1 MSSFLTDSRSA
12 TNTTNIERGHGVAL
26 WKQIREA
33 LKSDIL
39 GGELLPGDMLPT
51 EQALAARFCV
61 NRHTVRRAIASLT
74 EDGLVAARQGHGTYV
89 PEAILDY
96 AVKKRTRF
104 SEAVSAQSR
113 VPNATVISVDIFAS
127 SAAIAKALGI
137 RRGVKVVR
145 IRTVGEADGRPLSL
159 ADHHFVANRFP
170 GLDKA
175 VRESG
180 SISTAL
186 KAFGVTDYVR
196 KTTQV
201 TARLPNRED
210 AELLAQPVSRPVL
223 MAHSVNVL
231 PDGTPL
237 EYGRT
242 QFCGD
247 RVQMMFET

>member
-1 MSSFLTDSRSA
+1 MIAHASPPEPA
-12 TNTTNIERGHGVAL
+12 HIERGHGVAL
-26 WKQIREA
+26 WRQIREA
-33 LKSDIL
+33 LKSEILAGDIR
-39 GGELLPGDMLPT
+39 PGDMLPT
-51 EQALAARFCV
+51 EQALSARFSV

-113 VPNATVISVDIFAS
+113 VPNADVIAMDVFAS
-127 SAAIAKALGI
+127 TAKIAKALGI
-137 RRGVKVVR
+137 RRGVKVMR
-145 IRTVGEADGRPLSL
+145 IRTLGGADGRPLSL
-159 ADHHFVANRFP
+159 ADHHFVASRFP

-175 VRESG
+175 VAETG
-180 SISTAL
+180 SISAAL
-186 KAFGVTDYVR
+186 RMFGVTDYVR

-210 AELLAQPVSRPVL
+210 AELLAQPASRPVL
-223 MAHSVNVL
+223 MAESVNVL
-231 PDGTPL
+231 ADGTPL

-247 RVQMMFET
+247 RVQMLFET

>member
-1 MSSFLTDSRSA
+1 MSSSHPDTHS
-12 TNTTNIERGHGVAL
+12 TNIERGQGLSL
-26 WKQIREA
+26 WRQIREA
-33 LKSDIL
+33 LKTEILSGDIR
-39 GGELLPGDMLPT
+39 PGDMLPT
-51 EQALAARFCV
+51 EQTLAARFDV

-113 VPNATVISVDIFAS
+113 VPHADVISMDVFAS
-127 SAAIAKALGI
+127 TAKIAKALGI

-145 IRTVGEADGRPLSL
+145 IRTVGAADGRPLSL
-159 ADHHFVANRFP
+159 ADHHFVASRFP
-170 GLDKA
+170 GLEKA
-175 VRESG
+175 VRDSG
-180 SISTAL
+180 SISAAL
-186 KAFGVTDYVR
+186 KMFGITDYVR

-201 TARLPNRED
+201 TARLPTRED
-210 AELLAQPVSRPVL
+210 AELLAQPASRPVL
-223 MAHSVNVL
+223 MAESVNVTT
-231 PDGTPL
+231 DGAPL
-237 EYGRT
+237 EYGRS